1 MSELIE
7 KPQPQD
13 LAYYCKCF
21 VNLNVNNNKSRGKS
35 PHKPILLL
43 SVLELIAQGSIVNN
57 RILVSDELIEIFN
70 RYWKSFIGFDSGH
83 QSGIHYPFIHLRRDG
98 FWHLKAERLP
108 DGIRIKTP
116 NKLREL
122 VDYAY
127 LDDELF
133 VLLQDPLTRQ
143 VLIDT
148 LVATWLADSQTELS
162 DLFDI
167 NRTFDRMEQLELDN
181 LDADVKIV
189 WRKSVVRNSLF
200 RKSVVY
206 AYNYRCAFCQLRIT
220 RNPTQN
226 IVDGA
231 HIKPFAEFGDSKID
245 NGLSLCK
252 NHHWAFDLG
261 WFTIDNNY
269 KILVARDLDDD
280 SPHTRSMKDFH
291 HESISLPSKKQYFPR
306 LESLEWHRQNKFRA

>member
-7 KPQPQD
+7 KPRSQD

-21 VNLNVNNNKSRGKS
+21 ENLNVNSNKIRGKS

-57 RILVSDELIEIFN
+57 RILVSDGLIEIFN
-70 RYWKSFIGFDSGH
+70 RYWSSFVGSDSGH
-83 QSGIHYPFIHLRRDG
+83 QSGIHYPFTHLRRDG
-98 FWHLKAERLP
+98 FWHLEAPRLP
-108 DGIRIKTP
+108 DGLRIKTT
-116 NKLREL
+116 NKLIEL

-127 LDDELF
+127 LDNELF
-133 VLLQDPLTRQ
+133 VLVQDPLTRQ

-148 LVATWLADSQTELS
+148 LVATWLSDSQTELS
-162 DLFDI
+162 NLFDI
-167 NRTFDRMEQLELDN
+167 NQKFEQTDQLELDN

-231 HIKPFAEFGDSKID
+231 HIKPFSEFGDSKID

-261 WFTIDNNY
+261 WFTIDHNY
-269 KILVARDLDDD
+269 KILVARDLEDD
-280 SPHTRSMKDFH
+280 SPHTRPMKDFH
-291 HESISLPSKKQYFPR
+291 NESISLPSKEQYFPR
-306 LESLEWHRQNKFRA
+306 LEALEWHRQNKFKA

>member
-7 KPQPQD
+7 KPQSQD

-21 VNLNVNNNKSRGKS
+21 ANLNVSNNKSRGKS

-57 RILVSDELIEIFN
+57 RILASDELIKIFN
-70 RYWKSFIGFDSGH
+70 RYWHSFVGVDSGH
-83 QSGIHYPFIHLRRDG
+83 QSGIHYPFTHLRRDG
-98 FWHLKAERLP
+98 FWHLKAERLS
-108 DGIRIKTP
+108 DGLRIKTT

-133 VLLQDPLTRQ
+133 LLIQDPLTRQ
-143 VLIDT
+143 VLIDVLIT
-148 LVATWLADSQTELS
+148 NWLADSQTELS

-167 NRTFDRMEQLELDN
+167 NQTFDRIEQLELDN
-181 LDADVKIV
+181 FDADVKVI

-231 HIKPFAEFGDSKID
+231 HIKPFSEFGDSKID

-261 WFTIDNNY
+261 WFTIDDNY
-269 KILVARDLDDD
+269 KILVAPDLDED
-280 SPHTRSMKDFH
+280 SPHTRSIKDFH
-291 HESISLPSKKQYFPR
+291 HESISLPSKEQYFPR
-306 LESLEWHRQNKFRA
+306 LEALEWHRQNKFKA